1 MRHILRLDEL
11 RQTPMKSQPF
21 PYLVVPQ
28 IIEQALLPEL
38 IAGLPEIKHPGS
50 YPVAETNGG
59 TLFQALIDE
68 LEGDAMRQAI
78 AEKFQLDLN
87 DLPVFTTLRGVMRK
101 KDGAIHC
108 DSKTKVIALLLY
120 LNETWEQPGGRL
132 RILRSGKDIN
142 DYVEEI
148 APTLG
153 RLVAFK
159 VTDNCWH
166 GHLPVEGK
174 RLSIQM
180 HYLVGNAARG
190 KHRFFH
196 TLSAKLKKLG
206 R

>member
-1 MRHILRLDEL
+1 MLKLDEL
-11 RQTPMKSQPF
+11 RHTMVKSQPF

-28 IIEQALLPEL
+28 IIEEKFLPQL
-38 IAGLPEIKHPGS
+38 IADLPEIRHPGS
-50 YPVAETNGG
+50 FPVAEANGG
-59 TLFQALIDE
+59 ALFQSLINE
-68 LEGDAMRQAI
+68 LEGDAMRKII
-78 AEKFQLDLN
+78 AEKFQLELN
-87 DLPVFTTLRGVMRK
+87 GLPLFTTLRGMMRN

-132 RILRSGKDIN
+132 RMLRNGKDIN
-142 DYVEEI
+142 DYAEEI
-148 APTLG
+148 SPTLG

-180 HYLVGNAARG
+180 HYLVGKGAKG
-190 KHRFFH
+190 KHQFFH
-196 TLSAKLKKLG
+196 TLSARLKKGLG
-206 R
+206 AG

>member
-1 MRHILRLDEL
+1 MLKLDEL
-11 RQTPMKSQPF
+11 RHTALQSQPF

-28 IIEQALLPEL
+28 IIKAEFLPEL
-38 IAGLPEIKHPGS
+38 ISNLPEIRHPGS
-50 YPVAETNGG
+50 FPVAEANGG
-59 TLFQALIDE
+59 PLFQTLIDE
-68 LEGDAMRQAI
+68 LESDTMRQII
-78 AEKFQLDLN
+78 AEKFQVDLN
-87 DLPVFTTLRGVMRK
+87 GLPLFTTLRGVMRR

-120 LNETWEQPGGRL
+120 LNESWEQPGGRL
-132 RILRSGKDIN
+132 RMLRGGKDMN

-180 HYLVGNAARG
+180 HYLVGIGAKG
-190 KHRFFH
+190 KHQFFH
-196 TLSAKLKKLG
+196 TLSAKLKKGLG
-206 R
+206 

>member
-1 MRHILRLDEL
+1 MLKLDEL
-11 RQTPMKSQPF
+11 RHTPVKSQPF

-28 IIEQALLPEL
+28 VINEQLLPQL
-38 IAGLPEIKHPGS
+38 IVDLPDIRHPGS
-50 YPVAETNGG
+50 IPLAETNGG
-59 TLFQALIDE
+59 ALFQTLIEE
-68 LEGDAMRQAI
+68 LEGDLVRQII
-78 AEKFQLDLN
+78 AEKFQLELN
-87 DLPVFTTLRGVMRK
+87 NLPVFTTLRGVMRK
-101 KDGAIHC
+101 KDGAVHC

-132 RILRSGKDIN
+132 RILGNGKDIN
-142 DYVEEI
+142 DYVDEI

-180 HYLVGNAARG
+180 HYLVDSAAKG
-190 KHRFFH
+190 KHLFFH
-196 TLSAKLKKLG
+196 TLSARLKKG
-206 R
+206 MAVD